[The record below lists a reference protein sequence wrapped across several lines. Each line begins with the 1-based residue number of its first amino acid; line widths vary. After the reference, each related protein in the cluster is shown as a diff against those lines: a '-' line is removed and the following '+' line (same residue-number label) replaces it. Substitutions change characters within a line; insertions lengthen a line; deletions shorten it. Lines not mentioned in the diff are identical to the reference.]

1 MLCQCSKKSNSDDNG
16 NNGNWFF
23 DQQKIKDFKRKSD
36 MLYHLGNE
44 NVSCFYLYKAWS
56 FVDLLPYSLQW
67 TQCYATLI
75 KEYCIHKVQR

>member
-36 MLYHLGNE
+36 MLYRLGN
-44 NVSCFYLYKAWS
+44 
-56 FVDLLPYSLQW
+56 
-67 TQCYATLI
+67 
-75 KEYCIHKVQR
+75 